1 MRIFLGVTVFVLL
14 FSIPARAQMKGTGQ
28 STAPTS
34 SYNGGG
40 GGTGGGSVGG
50 ATVARIP
57 SYPRATFDMSE
68 VSGGDPSFAPSTF
81 RSFDQAVAEGRAILA
96 EDRKS
101 LGQIAAENSSSP
113 KAATKFTFVQDA
125 SGNVVLAARH

>member
-1 MRIFLGVTVFVLL
+1 MKIFLGVTAFVLL
-14 FSIPARAQMKGTGQ
+14 FSTPAHAQMRGMGQ

-40 GGTGGGSVGG
+40 GGTGGGSIGG
-50 ATVARIP
+50 ANVARIP

-68 VSGGDPSFAPSTF
+68 VSGGDPSFAPSAF
-81 RSFDQAVAEGRAILA
+81 LSFDQAVDEGKVMLA
-96 EDRKS
+96 VEQKS

-113 KAATKFTFVQDA
+113 KATAKFTFVQDA
-125 SGNVVLAARH
+125 NGHVVLAAQR